1 MNVLFV
7 HNHRARFVQI
17 DLSLL
22 RERYRVEEWYQRGR
36 TVSLPKL
43 TRSLSQNDWVVGWFA
58 SWHTLFPVLL
68 ARILKRPSIL
78 IIGGYDTANLPEIG
92 YGSQRGGIK
101 RWMARTTMNFASRLI
116 TNSFYARDEAVR
128 NAGVDPE
135 KIAVIHHGF
144 DLADSPHRIS
154 KENMAITVANVDRDN
169 LHRKGLAP
177 FVRAAAL
184 LPDIPFV
191 LIGAWRDDAIEHLR
205 SFAPANVQ
213 FTGRL
218 DDAALSTFL
227 ARARVYVQ
235 ASRHEAFGMALAEA
249 MLSECVPVVTRAGAL
264 PEVVGETGIYI
275 DSAEPQIVAE
285 GIRRAITCD
294 DGWGNRARTRI
305 INEFPLERRRKGLY
319 SVIEKTLE
327 QHG

>member
-1 MNVLFV
+1 
-7 HNHRARFVQI
+7 
-17 DLSLL
+17 
-22 RERYRVEEWYQRGR
+22 
-36 TVSLPKL
+36 
-43 TRSLSQNDWVVGWFA
+43 
-58 SWHTLFPVLL
+58 
-68 ARILKRPSIL
+68 RILKRPSIL

-92 YGSQRGGIK
+92 YGSQRGGVK
-101 RWMARTTMNFASRLI
+101 RWIARATMNFASSI
-116 TNSFYARDEAVR
+116 VTHSSYARDEAIH
-128 NAGVDPE
+128 NAGIDPS
-135 KIAVIHHGF
+135 KIAAIHLGF
-144 DLADSPHRIS
+144 AADLPCSIR
-154 KENMAITVANVDRDN
+154 KENTAITVGNVDRDN
-169 LHRKGLAP
+169 LQRKGLEP

-184 LPDIPFV
+184 LSDVPFV
-191 LIGAWRDDAIEHLR
+191 LIGAWRDDAIERLR

-218 DDAALSTFL
+218 DDAALSAFL

-249 MLSECVPVVTRAGAL
+249 MLSECVPVVTRVGAL

-294 DGWGNRARTRI
+294 DGWGKRARTRI

-319 SVIEKTLE
+319 SVMEKTLE

>member
-1 MNVLFV
+1 MKLLFV
-7 HNHRARFVQI
+7 HNHQTRFVQI

-22 RERYRVEEWYQRGR
+22 RERYQVEEWYQDSRA
-36 TVSLPKL
+36 VNLPKL
-43 TRSLSQNDWVVGWFA
+43 TRSLSQNDLVVGWFA

-68 ARILKRPSIL
+68 APILKRPSIL
-78 IIGGYDTANLPEIG
+78 IVGGYDTANLPEIG

-101 RWMARTTMNFASRLI
+101 RWMARATMRFASRLI

-128 NAGVDPE
+128 NAGIAPG
-135 KIAVIHHGF
+135 KITVIHHGF
-144 DLADSPHRIS
+144 DATDLPCSTG
-154 KENMAITVANVDRDN
+154 KENMALTVGNVDRDN
-169 LHRKGLAP
+169 LQRKGLAP
-177 FVRAAAL
+177 FVHAAAL
-184 LPDIPFV
+184 LPDLPFV
-191 LIGAWRDDAIEHLR
+191 LVGAWRDGAIEYLR

-218 DDAALSTFL
+218 DNAALSALL
-227 ARARVYVQ
+227 ARACVYVQ

-275 DSAEPQIVAE
+275 DSAEPQVVAE
-285 GIRRAITCD
+285 GIRHALTCD
-294 DGWGNRARTRI
+294 DGWGKRARTRI
-305 INEFPLERRRKGLY
+305 INEFPLERRRQGLY
-319 SVIEKTLE
+319 SAVEKTLE